1 MSSAPSADATI
12 DALSTAQ
19 ALRVGQQHYAAGQLD
34 EAIAAFRR
42 GLESAAVDAD
52 VATKSTLHAT
62 LGNAYMLRGQL
73 DLAAENYKAALTL
86 SPDRASCWCNL
97 ATVHLKTGRAQ
108 DAVALYLEAL
118 NRNPEHWASRSNLA
132 EALVVTRQFVVAKAL
147 LLELA
152 QERPQD
158 GQIRHRLGRALFELN
173 DTQAALEQFETAVAL
188 NAADAESFYWI
199 GGIKQNLG
207 ELEAAQAAYARAA
220 QIQPLIRR
228 AATKWPADFRVLALY
243 APFAGNTPA
252 DYLFKDATYDI
263 DTLALL
269 DGGDPDVAALD
280 DVQLVVNLISDAD
293 QAQSLLPQAAR
304 LVDLLGKPVVNDP
317 RKIGHTTRDAVAAL
331 LPGIEGCRIP
341 KIVRVDADADVSVAG
356 LSALLSFSFPVL
368 ARPAGTH
375 GGEDFEKIDDL
386 DALSQ
391 FLVQRREHDHYVIEY
406 VDYASQDGYF
416 RKYRFIFV
424 GQEIL
429 PYHLAILDD
438 WKVHHDATDMAN
450 QPWMQREEAA
460 FLTDPATVFTPA
472 HDRALRAIAAR
483 IGLDYFGIDCAIDAR
498 GDLLV
503 FEVNASML
511 VHADNAGFP
520 YKDPAVRAIKQAFE
534 AMLRQRAA
542 PFVPAPLLSPQ

>member
-1 MSSAPSADATI
+1 MPSAPSDDATA
-12 DALSTAQ
+12 DALSAAQ
-19 ALRVGQQHYAAGQLD
+19 ALRTGQQHYASGQLD
-34 EAIAAFRR
+34 EAIATFRR
-42 GLESAAVDAD
+42 GLGSAAADAD
-52 VATKSTLHAT
+52 IATKSELHAT
-62 LGNAYMLRGQL
+62 LGNAYMLRGL
-73 DLAAENYKAALTL
+73 FDLASENYKAALTL
-86 SPDRASCWCNL
+86 SPDLANCWCNL

-108 DAVALYLEAL
+108 DAIALYLEAL
-118 NRNPEHWASRSNLA
+118 KRNPAHWASRSNLA
-132 EALVVTRQFVVAKAL
+132 EALVVTRQFPFAKAL
-147 LLELA
+147 LMELT

-173 DTQAALEQFETAVAL
+173 DTQAALEQFEAAVAL

-228 AATKWPADFRVLALY
+228 AATKSPADFRVLALY

-252 DYLFKDATYDI
+252 DYLFNDATYAI

-269 DGGDPDVAALD
+269 DGGDPDIAALD
-280 DVQLVVNLISDAD
+280 GVQLVVNLISDAD
-293 QAQSLLPQAAR
+293 QAQALLPQAAR
-304 LVDLLGKPVVNDP
+304 LVDRLGKPVVNDP

-341 KIVRVDADADVSVAG
+341 KIVRVDAGADVSVG
-356 LSALLSFSFPVL
+356 SLSALLSFSFPVL

-375 GGEDFEKIDDL
+375 GGEDFEKIADV

-391 FLVQRREHDHYVIEY
+391 FLVQRRDHDHYVIEY

-424 GQEIL
+424 GEEIL

-450 QPWMQREEAA
+450 QPWMQREEAV
-460 FLTDPATVFTPA
+460 FLADLGSVFAPA
-472 HDRALRAIAAR
+472 HYRALRAIAAR
-483 IGLDYFGIDCAIDAR
+483 TGLDYFGIDCAVDAR

-520 YKDPAVRAIKQAFE
+520 YKDAAVGAIKQAFD
-534 AMLRQRAA
+534 AMLRQRAV
-542 PFVPAPLLSPQ
+542 PLVPAPLLSPR